1 LLARRLVSLDLAWS
15 SVDHAP
21 FGGAVAGDVGLAPDE
36 SGYFA
41 CHPDRGFPRAVLP
54 ALGGEPPRM
63 TAISRTPFVVAHHYA
78 EEETST

>member
-1 LLARRLVSLDLAWS
+1 MT
-15 SVDHAP
+15 
-21 FGGAVAGDVGLAPDE
+21 GDVGLAPDV
-36 SGYFA
+36 SRYFA

-63 TAISRTPFVVAHHYA
+63 TAISRTPFVVARLHA